1 MFTLKDAKIG
11 VVGLGYVGL
20 PLACLFS
27 KKYPVN
33 GFDLNKNRIENLKK
47 GIDTSEDLSRD
58 VLKQSIK
65 NGLHFSDDIVSIKD
79 CNVFIV
85 AVPTPV
91 DEENNPDLTPIINV
105 SKSIGKILKDGDTV
119 IYESTVYPGLTEEV
133 CVPIL
138 ESQSGL
144 EFNKEFYVGYSPERI
159 NPGDKEHPIE
169 KIKKI
174 TSGSTPEVAKR
185 IDDLYSSVLLN
196 GTHLAPSIKVA
207 EAAKIIENSQRD
219 VNIAFVNEIAKLFG
233 EMGID
238 TLSVLEAAGT
248 KWNFQHFKPGLVG
261 GHCISVDPYY
271 LIQRGDDLGVELKVM
286 KAARSVNSSMG
297 DYIAKR
303 VLARLKES
311 NEKPVETYNILL
323 MGFTFKEDCKDLRN
337 TKVFDIYKSL
347 QSKGVNVHIYD
358 PVCDVEKA
366 VKEYHV
372 HILNSL
378 KEIEESKPW
387 DAIIYCVNHSNFKTI
402 DLKSLCDENTVVFDV
417 KGGIEDRSL
426 VTERL

>member
-1 MFTLKDAKIG
+1 MFTLTDAKIG

-27 KKYPVN
+27 KKYPVH
-33 GFDLNKNRIENLKK
+33 GFDLNKNRIKDLENHTDK
-47 GIDTSEDLSRD
+47 SEEVSPELLLDAFN
-58 VLKQSIK
+58 
-65 NGLHFSDDIVSIKD
+65 NGLHVSDKISDIKD
-79 CNVFIV
+79 CNIYII

-91 DEENNPDLTPIINV
+91 DEDNNPDLNPIIKV
-105 SKSIGKILKDGDTV
+105 TKSIGEILKDGDTV

-138 ESQSGL
+138 ESQSSL

-233 EMGID
+233 AMGID

-248 KWNFQHFKPGLVG
+248 KWNFQPFKPGLVG

-271 LIQRGDDLGVELKVM
+271 LIQRGDDIGVDLRVM

-297 DYIAKR
+297 SYVANR
-303 VLARLKES
+303 VLSRLKEKKNKLTGS
-311 NEKPVETYNILL
+311 YNILL
-323 MGFTFKEDCKDLRN
+323 IGFTFKEDCKDLRN
-337 TKVFDIYKSL
+337 TQVYDIYRSL
-347 QSKGVNVHIYD
+347 QSKGNNASIYD
-358 PVCDVEKA
+358 PVCDREKA
-366 VKEYHV
+366 KQEYGIDV
-372 HILNSL
+372 LDSF
-378 KEIEESKPW
+378 KEIEKRKPW